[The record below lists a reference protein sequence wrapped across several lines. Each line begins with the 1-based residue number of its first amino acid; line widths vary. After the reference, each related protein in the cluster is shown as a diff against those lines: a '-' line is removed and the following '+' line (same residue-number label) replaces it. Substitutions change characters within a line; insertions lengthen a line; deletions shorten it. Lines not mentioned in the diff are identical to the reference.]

1 MANKVISIEDCTVP
15 EKILLAANL
24 LEESGQ
30 TPFSAEALIV
40 MAWQKYLRTGNRKAV
55 SCKELCRQR

>member
-15 EKILLAANL
+15 EKILLAANQ

-40 MAWQKYLRTGNRKAV
+40 MAWQKYPRTFGLKGFV
-55 SCKELCRQR
+55 E